1 MYVIYKLSNTVNEDV
16 ITRET
21 SAKNK
26 DYLKKKK
33 IPVSRKDSGQ
43 SVEKMPP
50 SGCGGEGLRVSQKAG
65 PAGEVVG
72 EALAQL
78 QSCAIISEWLST
90 SEILGVSGLSL
101 HCVTPSFPD
110 PW

>member
-1 MYVIYKLSNTVNEDV
+1 MYVIYKLSNTINEDV
-16 ITRET
+16 ITQET

-26 DYLKKKK
+26 DYFKKK
-33 IPVSRKDSGQ
+33 IRVLRKDSGQ
-43 SVEKMPP
+43 SVEKTPP
-50 SGCGGEGLRVSQKAG
+50 SGCGGEGLRVSRKAG

-101 HCVTPSFPD
+101 HCVTPSSPD